1 MIGAVL
7 MAAGI
12 GHFIASN
19 LQLLELQSEVSE
31 RLPQSEKF
39 EPLFWSFPRLMQL
52 RRLQRNL
59 LPQSPRIS
67 NARRFGIIGFVVFL
81 LGVAVL
87 LFGLRGVYNL

>member
-1 MIGAVL
+1 

-52 RRLQRNL
+52 RRRQRNL
-59 LPQSPRIS
+59 LLQSPRIS